1 MTGSFEDRE
10 KAYEAKWAHDEELHF
25 KVMARRNRHLGQW
38 AAGEMGLS
46 GVQADD
52 YTKATIQAGLIGKG
66 ADPVYEKIHTDFAAH
81 KVAHSSHAIHR
92 KMEELFH
99 LASEQVAHEQKS

>member
-25 KVMARRNRHLGQW
+25 KVMARRNKLLGQW
-38 AAGEMGLS
+38 AAGEMALS
-46 GVQADD
+46 GAPADD
-52 YTKATIQAGLIGKG
+52 YVKAIIQAGIIGKG
-66 ADPVYEKIHTDFAAH
+66 ADPVYEKIHADFTAH
-81 KVAHSSHAIHR
+81 KVAHSSPTVHR

-99 LASEQVAHEQKS
+99 LAGEQVVHEQKS

>member
-25 KVMARRNRHLGQW
+25 KVIARRNKLLGQW

-46 GVQADD
+46 GAAVDD
-52 YTKATIQAGLIGKG
+52 YVKATIQAGLIGKG
-66 ADPVYEKIHTDFAAH
+66 ADPVSEKIQADFAAQ
-81 KVAHSSHAIHR
+81 KVSHSSHAVHR

-99 LASEQVAHEQKS
+99 LASEQVAHEQKP

>member
-1 MTGSFEDRE
+1 MTGSFDERE

-25 KVMARRNRHLGQW
+25 KVMARRNKLLGQW

-46 GVQADD
+46 GAPADD
-52 YTKATIQAGLIGKG
+52 YIKATIQAGLIGKG
-66 ADPVYEKIHTDFAAH
+66 ADPVFDKIQADFTAH
-81 KVAHSSHAIHR
+81 KLTHSKHAIHR

>member
-10 KAYEAKWAHDEELHF
+10 KAYESKWAHDEELHF
-25 KVMARRNRHLGQW
+25 KVQARRNKLLGQW

-46 GVQADD
+46 GVEAED

-66 ADPVYEKIHTDFAAH
+66 ADPVYEKIHTDFAEH
-81 KVAHSSHAIHR
+81 KLGHTSHAIHH

-99 LASEQVAHEQKS
+99 QASEQVAHEPKS

>member
-1 MTGSFEDRE
+1 MTGSFENRE

-25 KVMARRNRHLGQW
+25 KVMARRNKLLGQW

-46 GVQADD
+46 GVPADD
-52 YTKATIQAGLIGKG
+52 YVKTTIQAGLIGKG
-66 ADPVYEKIHTDFAAH
+66 ADPVFEKIHTDFAAH
-81 KVAHSSHAIHR
+81 KLAHSHHAIHQ

-99 LASEQVAHEQKS
+99 LASEQVASELKS